1 MKRYIIISIL
11 LLAVAM
17 AGFSDSEELDI
28 YTYLY
33 DGAGTV
39 TDQLGILQS
48 VAELGISGAG
58 DFYSKALTRL
68 TREYPNI
75 RDSIEKESADNALI
89 LLAQRLGEEKYT
101 AAAGDL
107 WRAVGAFSNPLVK
120 AEALMALG
128 KMRATA
134 FLPQVIQTLSDLN
147 TRPAAD
153 RLAGERIAFGAIIAL
168 EKYQDVS
175 GYLPVFFASTGWY
188 SERIKQ
194 QAGAS
199 LPVILADPSEPLSS
213 VIRGSGYPYATKLL
227 ALQTIEASNVSN
239 DSKAAIAVTALTEGW
254 RASTNDVRLQMNL
267 ASMRKQAINMI
278 RRYGT
283 GDAAVYPLLE
293 RSYKEGVDAEE
304 RLNAVAT
311 LSSLGTEDAA
321 RLLSSFLMIINGKL
335 QSGTLTQVD
344 EQMVRAIIPA
354 LGATGQAVARPA
366 LRSVQALDW
375 TNAVKNLATEALRNI
390 Q

>member
-1 MKRYIIISIL
+1 MKRYMVIFL
-11 LLAVAM
+11 LLTAVM
-17 AGFSDSEELDI
+17 TGFADSEELDI

-33 DGAGTV
+33 DGAATV

-48 VAELGISGAG
+48 VAELGLSGAG
-58 DFYSKALTRL
+58 DFYNRALNRL
-68 TREYPNI
+68 VREYPTI
-75 RDSIEKESADNALI
+75 RDTLEKEASDNAVI
-89 LLAQRLGEEKYT
+89 LLAGCLGDAKYT

-107 WRAVGAFSNPLVK
+107 WRAVEAFSNPLVK
-120 AEALMALG
+120 AEAIMALG

-153 RLAGERIAFGAIIAL
+153 RLAGERVAFGAIIAL

-194 QAGAS
+194 QAAAS
-199 LPVILADPSEPLSS
+199 LPVILADPSDPLSS
-213 VIRGSGYPYATKLL
+213 VIKGSGYPYTAKFL
-227 ALQTIEASNVSN
+227 ALQTIESSNVSN
-239 DSKAAIAVTALTEGW
+239 GSKAAIALTAFTEGW
-254 RASTNDVRLQMNL
+254 RASTNDVRLRMDL
-267 ASMRKQAINMI
+267 ASMRKQAIDMI

-283 GDAAVYPLLE
+283 SDAAVYPLLE
-293 RSYKEGVDAEE
+293 RSYKEGIDAEE
-304 RLNAVAT
+304 RLSAVAT
-311 LSSLGTEDAA
+311 LSSLGTEDSA

-354 LGATGQAVARPA
+354 LGATGQAVGRPA

-375 TNAVKNLATEALRNI
+375 TNAVKNLATEALGNI
-390 Q
+390 K

>member
-1 MKRYIIISIL
+1 MKRCMVIVL
-11 LLAVAM
+11 LLAA
-17 AGFSDSEELDI
+17 ASIGFADSEELDI

-33 DGAGTV
+33 DGAITV

-58 DFYSKALTRL
+58 DFYARALTRL
-68 TREYPNI
+68 IREYPTI
-75 RDSIEKESADNALI
+75 RDSLERESADNAVI
-89 LLAQRLGEEKYT
+89 LLAECLGNEKYT
-101 AAAGDL
+101 ASAGEL
-107 WRAVGAFSNPLVK
+107 WRSVEAFSNPLVK

-134 FLPQVIQTLSDLN
+134 YLPQVIQTLSDLN

-188 SERIKQ
+188 SDRIKQ

-199 LPVILADPSEPLSS
+199 LSVILADPSEPLST
-213 VIRGSGYPYATKLL
+213 VIRGSGYPYAAKLL
-227 ALQTIEASNVSN
+227 ALRTIEASNVSN
-239 DSKAAIAVTALTEGW
+239 ESKAATALTAFTEGW
-254 RASTNDVRLQMNL
+254 RASTNDVRLRMDL
-267 ASMRKQAINMI
+267 ASMRKEAIGML

-283 GDAAVYPLLE
+283 SDAAVYPLLE
-293 RSYKEGVDAEE
+293 RSYKEGVDTEE
-304 RLNAVAT
+304 RLGAVAV

-344 EQMVRAIIPA
+344 EQMVRSIIPA
-354 LGATGQAVARPA
+354 LGATGQAIARPA

-390 Q
+390 R

>member
-1 MKRYIIISIL
+1 MKRYIVIIL
-11 LLAVAM
+11 LLAA
-17 AGFSDSEELDI
+17 ATTGFADSEELDI

-33 DGAGTV
+33 DGAITV

-48 VAELGISGAG
+48 VAELGIPGAG
-58 DFYSKALTRL
+58 DFYGKAFARL
-68 TREYPNI
+68 VREYPTI
-75 RDSIEKESADNALI
+75 RDSIEKEAADNAAI
-89 LLAQRLGEEKYT
+89 LLAECLGEAKYN

-107 WRAVGAFSNPLVK
+107 WRAVEAFSNPLVK

-147 TRPAAD
+147 TRPATD

-199 LPVILADPSEPLSS
+199 LPIILADPSEPLSS
-213 VIRGSGYPYATKLL
+213 VIRGSGYPYTAKFL

-239 DSKAAIAVTALTEGW
+239 ESKAAIALTAFAEGW
-254 RASTNDVRLQMNL
+254 RASTNDVRLRMDL
-267 ASMRKQAINMI
+267 ANMRKQAINMI

-283 GDAAVYPLLE
+283 SDAAVYPLLE
-293 RSYKEGVDAEE
+293 RSYKEGIDTEE

-311 LSSLGTEDAA
+311 LSTLGTEDAA
-321 RLLSSFLMIINGKL
+321 RLLSSFLMIINGKM

>member
-1 MKRYIIISIL
+1 MKRYIVSVL
-11 LLAVAM
+11 LLAAAM
-17 AGFSDSEELDI
+17 TGFADSGELDV

-33 DGAGTV
+33 DGAATV
-39 TDQLGILQS
+39 TDQLGILQG
-48 VAELGISGAG
+48 VAELDISGAG
-58 DFYSKALTRL
+58 DFYARALTRIV
-68 TREYPNI
+68 REYPTI
-75 RDSIEKESADNALI
+75 RDTIEKEAADNAAI
-89 LLAQRLGEEKYT
+89 LLSQCLGEEKHT

-107 WRAVGAFSNPLVK
+107 WRVVEAFSNPLVK

-168 EKYQDVS
+168 EKYQDVL

-194 QAGAS
+194 QANAS
-199 LPVILADPSEPLSS
+199 LPIILADPSEPLSS
-213 VIRGSGYPYATKLL
+213 VIRGSGYPYTTKFL
-227 ALQTIEASNVSN
+227 ALQTIENSNVSN
-239 DSKAAIAVTALTEGW
+239 ESKAAIALTALTEGW
-254 RASTNDVRLQMNL
+254 RASTNDVRLRMDL
-267 ASMRKQAINMI
+267 ASMRKQSINMI
-278 RRYGT
+278 RSYGT
-283 GDAAVYPLLE
+283 SDAAVYPLLE
-293 RSYKEGVDAEE
+293 RSYKEGIDTEE
-304 RLNAVAT
+304 RLNAIAT
-311 LSSLGTEDAA
+311 LSTLGTEDAA

-354 LGATGQAVARPA
+354 LGATGQAIARPA

-375 TNAVKNLATEALRNI
+375 TNAVKNLATEALTNI
-390 Q
+390 R